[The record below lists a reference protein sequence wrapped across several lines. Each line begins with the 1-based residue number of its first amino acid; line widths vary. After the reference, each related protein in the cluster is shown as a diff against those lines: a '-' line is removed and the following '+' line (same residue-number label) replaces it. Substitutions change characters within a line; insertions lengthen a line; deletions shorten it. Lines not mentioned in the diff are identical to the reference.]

1 MPEQYSITQYI
12 EDLRSITE
20 NTIDENEILEKVGLN
35 AKRLSAESDW
45 IEDRFY
51 NPDEET
57 GFSAFLLHEEEDH
70 SLAVLAVSWAPGMGV
85 GPHDHGT
92 WVWLPGSMASNAI
105 PDTSASM
112 TGVILSMQ
120 SWKLKTSQMQAPE
133 NWCVSE
139 TVAFMRC
146 ITIAIK

>member
-35 AKRLSAESDW
+35 AKHLSAESDW

-85 GPHDHGT
+85 DRKS
-92 WVWLPGSMASNAI
+92 V
-105 PDTSASM
+105 
-112 TGVILSMQ
+112 V
-120 SWKLKTSQMQAPE
+120 
-133 NWCVSE
+133 
-139 TVAFMRC
+139 
-146 ITIAIK
+146 